1 MSEPNLFQGL
11 LEDRRQRAR
20 RWLRRGLWLVVM
32 GLGMV
37 AFSYFGAGVPVLL
50 GIPLLDLGCVLAG
63 IGAGLTVI
71 GMRYRNN

>member
-1 MSEPNLFQGL
+1 VSEPNLFQGL